1 MTVTQNAAMR
11 SVGTWGTWENL
22 DWKSIRA
29 HIARL
34 QERIYQAARRDEIE
48 RVRKLQKLLIRSYS
62 AKLLAVR
69 QVTQDNSGKTTPGV
83 DGVASLDTEE
93 RLKLAQT
100 LKLRYRA
107 SAVRRVWIPKP
118 GKQEKRPLGIP
129 TMRDRATQAL
139 LKLAL
144 EPEWEAKFE
153 GNSYGF
159 RPGRSAH
166 DAMGAIFQTLANKTA
181 FVLDADISACFDRID
196 HVALL
201 AKLQLKGKML
211 GQIRAWLK
219 AGAMDGE
226 LFMPANGGTPQGGVI
241 SPLLANVALHG
252 METDLKLLMYEDI
265 KRYLRQ
271 KGRKDNREGCLAS
284 LSIIR
289 YADDF
294 VVIHESLDIVMR
306 AKQCIEE
313 WLKSVGLDL
322 KPEKTRVVH
331 TKHPLNEIPPG
342 FDFLGFNVRHYAK
355 QSGTGR
361 KLLIKPA
368 KKGIQRHRDNLAELL
383 RLLRGA
389 TQEQVI
395 QALNPRIRGWANY
408 YRHVVSK
415 VTYSKLDH
423 ELSWL
428 LRRWAKRRH
437 PNKTGEWA
445 FNRYWSYRETRWE
458 FSVGKLV
465 LDKHAATEIT
475 RHVKV
480 IGARSPFD
488 GDTAYWSERAVRN
501 SKSPLWAKLKAKQE
515 NRCVWCRGFLYWNE
529 PQELHHV
536 DRDRRNDRLSNL
548 RLDHRHCHD
557 GVHRVGYA

>member
-1 MTVTQNAAMR
+1 VTQNAAMR
-11 SVGTWGTWENL
+11 SVGTRVTWEQL

-29 HIARL
+29 YVTRL

-69 QVTQDNSGKTTPGV
+69 QVTQDNSGKRTPGV
-83 DGVASLDTEE
+83 DGVASLDTKE

-100 LKLRYRA
+100 LKPRYRA

-139 LKLAL
+139 VKFAL
-144 EPEWEAKFE
+144 EPEWEARFE
-153 GNSYGF
+153 PHSYGF
-159 RPGRSAH
+159 RPGRSTH
-166 DAMGAIFQTLANKTA
+166 DAIGAIFHAMAKKTA
-181 FVLDADISACFDRID
+181 HVLDADISACFDRIEHD
-196 HVALL
+196 ALL

-226 LFMPANGGTPQGGVI
+226 IFLPAIGGTPQGGVI
-241 SPLLANVALHG
+241 SPLLANIALHG
-252 METDLKLLMYEDI
+252 METDLKVRLFGDLKQYF
-265 KRYLRQ
+265 KQ
-271 KGRKDNREGCLAS
+271 KNRSGNREVIFAS

-294 VVIHESLDIVMR
+294 VVIHESLDIVMK
-306 AKQCIEE
+306 AKQYVEE
-313 WLKSVGLDL
+313 WLRSVGLEL
-322 KPEKTRVVH
+322 KPEKTRIVH
-331 TKHPLNEIPPG
+331 TKNPLDDNPPG

-355 QSGTGR
+355 KSGSGR

-368 KKGIQRHRDNLAELL
+368 KKGSQRHRDNLAELL

-389 TQEQVI
+389 TQKQVI
-395 QALNPRIRGWANY
+395 KALNPRIRGWANY

-415 VTYSKLDH
+415 QTFAKLDNQLH
-423 ELSWL
+423 WV
-428 LRRWAKRRH
+428 LRRWAMRRH
-437 PNKTGEWA
+437 PNKSGDWA
-445 FNRYWSYRETRWE
+445 FNRYWSHRETRWE
-458 FSVGKLV
+458 FRDEKLS
-465 LDKHAATEIT
+465 LYKHADTEIT

-480 IGARSPFD
+480 IGDRSPFD
-488 GDTAYWSERAVRN
+488 GNMTYWTDRAVRN
-501 SKSPLWAKLKAKQE
+501 SKSPLSAKLKAKQE
-515 NRCVWCRGFLYWNE
+515 NRCVWCRGFLYWDE
-529 PQELHHV
+529 PQEVHHA
-536 DRDRRNDRLSNL
+536 DRNRQNNHFTNL
-548 RLDHRHCHD
+548 QLDHRHCHD
-557 GVHRVGYA
+557 VIHRVEYA

>member
-1 MTVTQNAAMR
+1 MTQYAAMR
-11 SVGTWGTWENL
+11 SVGTRGTWEQL

-48 RVRKLQKLLIRSYS
+48 RVRKLQKLLIRSE
-62 AKLLAVR
+62 ATRLLAVR

-83 DGVASLDTEE
+83 DGVADLAPED
-93 RLKLAQT
+93 RLKLAQVIR
-100 LKLRYRA
+100 LRYRA

-144 EPEWEAKFE
+144 EPEWEARFE
-153 GNSYGF
+153 PHSYGF

-166 DAMGAIFQTLANKTA
+166 DAMGAIFHALANKTA
-181 FVLDADISACFDRID
+181 YVLDADISACFDRID
-196 HVALL
+196 HAALL

-219 AGAMDGE
+219 AGALDGE
-226 LFMPANGGTPQGGVI
+226 VYMPAHGGTPQGGVI
-241 SPLLANVALHG
+241 SPLLANIALHG
-252 METDLKLLMYEDI
+252 METEVKSRLFDDLK
-265 KRYLRQ
+265 RYSIA
-271 KGRKDNREGCLAS
+271 KGQRYGRDRILAT

-294 VVIHESLDIVMR
+294 VVIHESLDIVMKAR
-306 AKQCIEE
+306 QCIEE
-313 WLKSVGLDL
+313 WLRSVGLEL
-322 KPEKTRVVH
+322 KPEKTRTVH
-331 TKHPLNEIPPG
+331 TKNTLDENPPG

-355 QSGTGR
+355 KSGEER
-361 KLLIKPA
+361 KLLIKPT

-383 RLLRGA
+383 RNLRGA
-389 TQEQVI
+389 THEQVI
-395 QALNPRIRGWANY
+395 QALTPRIRGWANY

-415 VTYSKLDH
+415 QTFSKLDNQLH
-423 ELSWL
+423 WV

-437 PNKTGEWA
+437 PNKTGDWA
-445 FNRYWSYRETRWE
+445 FNRYWSHRETRWE
-458 FSVGKLV
+458 FRDKQLL
-465 LDKHAATEIT
+465 LDKHADTEIT

-488 GDTAYWSERAVRN
+488 GEAAYWSERAVRN
-501 SKSPLWAKLKAKQE
+501 SRSPLRARLIAKQG
-515 NRCVWCRGFLYWNE
+515 NRCVWCRGILYWND
-529 PQELHHV
+529 PQEKHHL
-536 DRDRRNDRLSNL
+536 DRDRRNNRPSNL
-548 RLDHRHCHD
+548 WLIHQHCHD
-557 GVHRVGYA
+557 GVHRVEYA

>member
-1 MTVTQNAAMR
+1 MTQNAARR
-11 SVGTWGTWENL
+11 SVGTRGTWEQL
-22 DWKSIRA
+22 DWKFIRA
-29 HIARL
+29 HVNRL

-48 RVRKLQKLLIRSYS
+48 HVRILQKLLIRSYS

-69 QVTQDNSGKTTPGV
+69 QVTQDNSGKKTPGV

-93 RLKLAQT
+93 RLKLAQA

-139 LKLAL
+139 MKLAL
-144 EPEWEAKFE
+144 EPEWEARFE
-153 GNSYGF
+153 ANSYGF
-159 RPGRSAH
+159 RPGRSTQ
-166 DAMGAIFQTLANKTA
+166 DAIGAIFHALANKTA
-181 FVLDADISACFDRID
+181 FVLDADISACFDNISHD
-196 HVALL
+196 VLL

-226 LFMPANGGTPQGGVI
+226 VFIPASGGTPQGGVV
-241 SPLLANVALHG
+241 SPLLANIALHG
-252 METDLKLLMYEDI
+252 METDLKVRLFEDLKQHFKQK
-265 KRYLRQ
+265 KRS
-271 KGRKDNREGCLAS
+271 GNRGAILAS

-294 VVIHESLDIVMR
+294 VVIHESLDIVMK
-306 AKQCIEE
+306 AKQHIAE
-313 WLKSVGLDL
+313 WLRSVGLDL

-331 TKHPLNEIPPG
+331 TKNPLNENPPG

-355 QSGTGR
+355 KSGEGR

-368 KKGIQRHRDNLAELL
+368 KKGVKRHRATLADLL
-383 RLLRGA
+383 RILRGS

-395 QALNPRIRGWANY
+395 KALNPRIRGWANY

-415 VTYSKLDH
+415 VAYSKLDY
-423 ELSWL
+423 ELNWL
-428 LRRWAKRRH
+428 LKRWARHRH
-437 PNKTGEWA
+437 PNKTDEWILK
-445 FNRYWSYRETRWE
+445 RYWDHSETRWE
-458 FSVGKLV
+458 FRDKQLSLY
-465 LDKHAATEIT
+465 KHADTDIV

-480 IGARSPFD
+480 SGGRSPFD
-488 GDTAYWSERAVRN
+488 GDMTYWSDRAVRICR
-501 SKSPLWAKLKAKQE
+501 SPRRAKLKAKQK
-515 NRCVWCRGFLYWNE
+515 NRCAWRQGFLYWNE

-536 DRDRRNDRLSNL
+536 DRDRRNDRLTNL

-557 GVHRVGYA
+557 VRHYVEYA

>member
-1 MTVTQNAAMR
+1 MTQSAAMR
-11 SVGTWGTWENL
+11 SVGTRETWEQL

-29 HIARL
+29 HVTRL

-69 QVTQDNSGKTTPGV
+69 QVTQDNSGKRTPGV
-83 DGVASLDTEE
+83 DGVASLEPEE

-144 EPEWEAKFE
+144 EPEWEARFE
-153 GNSYGF
+153 PNSYGF
-159 RPGRSAH
+159 RPGRSTQ
-166 DAMGAIFQTLANKTA
+166 DAIGAIFHALAKKTA
-181 FVLDADISACFDRID
+181 FVLDADISACFDNISHD
-196 HVALL
+196 ALL
-201 AKLQLKGKML
+201 AKLQLKGKLL

-226 LFMPANGGTPQGGVI
+226 IFMSATGGTPQGGVI
-241 SPLLANVALHG
+241 SPLLANIALHG
-252 METDLKLLMYEDI
+252 METDLKVRLFEDLKQHFKQK
-265 KRYLRQ
+265 KRT
-271 KGRKDNREGCLAS
+271 GNRGAILAS

-294 VVIHESLDIVMR
+294 VVIHESLDIVMK

-313 WLKSVGLDL
+313 WLKSVGLEL
-322 KPEKTRVVH
+322 KPEKTRIVH
-331 TKHPLNEIPPG
+331 TRNPLNENPPG

-355 QSGTGR
+355 KSGEGR

-368 KKGIQRHRDNLAELL
+368 KKGNQRHRDMLADLL
-383 RLLRGA
+383 RKLRGS
-389 TQEQVI
+389 THEQVI
-395 QALNPRIRGWANY
+395 KALNPRIRGWANY

-415 VTYSKLDH
+415 QTFSKLDNQLH
-423 ELSWL
+423 WV
-428 LRRWAKRRH
+428 LRRWAMRRH
-437 PNKTGEWA
+437 PNKSGDWA
-445 FNRYWSYRETRWE
+445 FHRYWSHRETRWE
-458 FSVGKLV
+458 FSVGELT
-465 LDKHAATEIT
+465 LYKHAETEII

-480 IGARSPFD
+480 IGDRSPFD
-488 GDTAYWSERAVRN
+488 GDTTYWTERAVRN
-501 SKSPLWAKLKAKQE
+501 SRSPLWAKLKAKQE
-515 NRCVWCRGFLYWNE
+515 NRCVWCRGILHWND
-529 PQELHHV
+529 PQEMHHV
-536 DRDRRNDRLSNL
+536 DRDRRNNRLTNL
-548 RLDHRHCHD
+548 WLVHRHCHD
-557 GVHRVGYA
+557 DIHRVGYA

>member
-1 MTVTQNAAMR
+1 MQNAAMR
-11 SVGTWGTWENL
+11 SVGTRETWEQL

-29 HIARL
+29 HVTRL
-34 QERIYQAARRDEIE
+34 QERIYQAARRDDIE

-69 QVTQDNSGKTTPGV
+69 QVTQDNSGKRTPGV
-83 DGVASLDTEE
+83 DGVAELESEE
-93 RLKLAQT
+93 RLTLAQT

-139 LKLAL
+139 MRLAL
-144 EPEWEAKFE
+144 EPEWEARFE
-153 GNSYGF
+153 PNSYGF

-166 DAMGAIFQTLANKTA
+166 DAIGAIFHALANKTA
-181 FVLDADISACFDRID
+181 YALDADISACFDRIE
-196 HVALL
+196 HEALL

-226 LFMPANGGTPQGGVI
+226 VFLPASGGTPQGGVI

-252 METDLKLLMYEDI
+252 METEVKSRLLPDLRQWNTAKGQAYSQTKLL
-265 KRYLRQ
+265 
-271 KGRKDNREGCLAS
+271 AT

-294 VVIHESLDIVMR
+294 VVIHESLGIVMK
-306 AKQCIEE
+306 AKQCIED
-313 WLKSVGLDL
+313 WLKSVGLEL

-331 TKHPLNEIPPG
+331 TMLPLNENPSG
-342 FDFLGFNVRHYAK
+342 FDFLGFNVRHYARK
-355 QSGTGR
+355 SGEGR

-383 RLLRGA
+383 RILRGA
-389 TQEQVI
+389 TQGQVI

-415 VTYSKLDH
+415 ETFAKLDH
-423 ELSWL
+423 QLHWVM
-428 LRRWAKRRH
+428 RRWAMRRH
-437 PNKTGEWA
+437 PNKTGDWA

-458 FSVGKLV
+458 FTAGQLA
-465 LDKHAATEIT
+465 LDKHADTEIT

-480 IGARSPFD
+480 IGDRSPFD
-488 GDTAYWSERAVRN
+488 GDTAYWADRAVRN
-501 SKSPLWAKLKAKQE
+501 SKSPLWAKLKAKQA
-515 NRCVWCRGFLYWNE
+515 NRCVQCQGFLYWNE

-536 DRDRRNDRLSNL
+536 DQDRRNNRMSNL
-548 RLDHRHCHD
+548 RLIHRHCHD